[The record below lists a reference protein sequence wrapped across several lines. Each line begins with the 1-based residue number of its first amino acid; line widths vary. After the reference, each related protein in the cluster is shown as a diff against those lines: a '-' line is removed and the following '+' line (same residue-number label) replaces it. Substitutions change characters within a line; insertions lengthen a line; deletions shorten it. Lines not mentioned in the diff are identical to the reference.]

1 MKVLIRAD
9 ASQLI
14 GAGHV
19 MRCLALAQAWRQRGA
34 ECEFISRE
42 HPGHLNSEIER
53 RGFKVHALSYK
64 VTGPQLEGQ
73 NPMAKGDADAYT
85 HWLGATWQE
94 DAAAC
99 LELTVLNG
107 SAKVHWL
114 VIDHYALDARWEAA
128 IEKNVDRLMVIDDLA
143 NRLHVASLLLDQNL
157 GRHKEDYLSWVNSDC
172 LVMSGPRYALLRD
185 EFATLRPTS
194 LLRRKSVAAP
204 QKVVVSMGGVDQ
216 FDVTGQVLKVL
227 AQYPSGIS
235 QVAVVMG
242 AAAPWRAQV
251 EAFAK
256 TMPMQTEVKTNVQ
269 NMAEI
274 MADADL
280 AIGAAGTT
288 AWERCCLGLPS
299 IVVVLAENQQ
309 VGAKALYDLGAV
321 QCIFDMGKVA
331 EQLPNM
337 IHEML
342 VPGNLQKMARQA
354 ANITDGLGV
363 ERVIEM
369 LECTNA

>member
-1 MKVLIRAD
+1 MKVLIRVD

-14 GAGHV
+14 GTGHV
-19 MRCLALAQAWRQRGA
+19 MRCLALAQAWRQHGA
-34 ECEFISRE
+34 ECEFICRE
-42 HPGHLNSEIER
+42 HPGHLKSEIER
-53 RGFKVHALSYK
+53 RGFKVHTLSYK
-64 VTGPQLEGQ
+64 ITVPQFEGQ
-73 NPMAKGDADAYT
+73 NQMEKADAYT
-85 HWLGATWQE
+85 YWLGATWQE

-99 LELTVLNG
+99 LELTVLRG
-107 SAKVHWL
+107 AAKVHWL
-114 VIDHYALDARWEAA
+114 VIDHYALDVRWEAA

-143 NRLHVASLLLDQNL
+143 NRFHAASLLLDQNL
-157 GRHKEDYLSWVNSDC
+157 GRHEEDYLSWVNSDC
-172 LVMSGPRYALLRD
+172 VVMSGPIYALLRD
-185 EFATLRPTS
+185 EFASLRPSS
-194 LLRRKSVAAP
+194 LLRRQSVVVP
-204 QKVVVSMGGVDQ
+204 RKVLVSMGGVDQ
-216 FDVTGQVLKVL
+216 FNVTGQVLKVL
-227 AQYPSGIS
+227 AQNPLGIS

-256 TMPMQTEVKTNVQ
+256 TMPMQTEVKINVQ

-274 MADADL
+274 MVDADL

-309 VGAKALYDLGAV
+309 LGAKALYDLGAV
-321 QCIFDMGKVA
+321 QCIFDMDKVA
-331 EQLPNM
+331 EQLPSM

-342 VPGNLQKMARQA
+342 VPGNLQKMSRQA

-363 ERVIEM
+363 DRVIEM